1 MVLKLVLD
9 GHDDTTPP
17 VTGTVAL
24 TAYLIFSILAVRK
37 DANSS
42 QALVDRCSE
51 ATGTGGFVSLSAVA
65 NRAWALLLF
74 VDNVWE
80 EGLPWLFQFYKPVG
94 AVLWSGVASVGQV
107 KVH

>member
-42 QALVDRCSE
+42 QALVDGYSE
-51 ATGTGGFVSLSAVA
+51 ATGT
-65 NRAWALLLF
+65 
-74 VDNVWE
+74 
-80 EGLPWLFQFYKPVG
+80 
-94 AVLWSGVASVGQV
+94 
-107 KVH
+107 